1 VAGPYS
7 VARST
12 LVLFLDTASFAE
24 KPLMTYG
31 RWGHS
36 VAVVGHYVYVI
47 GGSDPSTYKLVYSV
61 ERYDTIVEKWAT
73 ISSEFD
79 SYADC
84 TSSITCNARHIL
96 TFGGIDAKVKYS
108 ESTLIRRF
116 DHLKPMGGWLV
127 IRLDNTK
134 PCRFSYGLLHL
145 CSRSAPEEAN
155 NILVF
160 GGFNKGPKDDSM
172 AVCFETREQAAC

>member
-1 VAGPYS
+1 VAGPYE

-12 LVLFLDTASFAE
+12 LVLSLDTAYFAE
-24 KPLMTYG
+24 KPLMTFG
-31 RWGHS
+31 RVNHS

-47 GGSDPSTYKLVYSV
+47 GGIDPDTDESVRSV

-73 ISSEFD
+73 INSEFD
-79 SYADC
+79 SYATL

-96 TFGGIDAKVKYS
+96 TFGGCDDAFRAS

-134 PCRFSYGLLHL
+134 PCCGLYGLMQL
-145 CSRSAPEEAN
+145 CSSSAPEEAN

-160 GGFNKGPKDDSM
+160 GGVNRDG
-172 AVCFETREQAAC
+172 